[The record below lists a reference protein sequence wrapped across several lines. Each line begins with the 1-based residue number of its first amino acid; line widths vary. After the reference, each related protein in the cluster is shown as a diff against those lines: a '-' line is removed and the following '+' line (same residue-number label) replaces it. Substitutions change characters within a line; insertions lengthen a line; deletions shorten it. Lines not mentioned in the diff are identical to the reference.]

1 MNEVIDVDNLNLI
14 VSVDQLFW
22 INICLGFLMFGVALD
37 IKLEDFKALFKT
49 PRPILTGLASQLVLL
64 PFLTFLLVLIIK
76 PHPGIALGM
85 MLVAACPGGN
95 ISNFLVHLAKGNVA
109 LSVTLTSITTVTAF
123 LITPLNLVFWGS
135 QYEPTN
141 EILKQFQLDPGQ
153 LIWILV
159 QLVLIPLI
167 VGLFFVYYLPGL
179 TQKIKK
185 AVEVLSMLIFFGI
198 IIGALISNADN
209 LLIYVKLV
217 FLLVLVHNGIAF
229 AAGWFFS
236 KAVRLDRKDSISVCI
251 ETGIQNS
258 GLGIIIIYN
267 FYDGMGSMVLVAAW
281 WAIWHLIAGFALA
294 GLINYRSSSILRK
307 DKLRTSG
314 EIDI

>member
-1 MNEVIDVDNLNLI
+1 MNEVVDVDNLNLL

-49 PRPILTGLASQLVLL
+49 PKSILVGLTSQWVLL
-64 PFLTFLLVLIIK
+64 PFLTYLLILILN

-95 ISNFLVHLAKGNVA
+95 ISNFLVHLSKGNAA
-109 LSVTLTSITTVTAF
+109 LSVTLTSITTVLAF
-123 LITPLNLVFWGS
+123 VVTPLNLIFYGNL
-135 QYEPTN
+135 YEPTHQ
-141 EILKQFQLDPGQ
+141 ILRQFELDPLQ

-159 QLVLIPLI
+159 QLVMIPLAL
-167 VGLFFVYYLPGL
+167 GLFFVYYLPKL
-179 TQKIKK
+179 TEKIRRPVKI
-185 AVEVLSMLIFFGI
+185 LSMLIFSGI
-198 IIGALISNADN
+198 VLGALLSNADN
-209 LLIYVKLV
+209 LLIYVRLVFILV
-217 FLLVLVHNGIAF
+217 FLHNALAF
-229 AAGWFFS
+229 STGWFFS
-236 KAVRLDRKDSISVCI
+236 KYMGMNRSDRTTIMF

-281 WAIWHLIAGFALA
+281 WAIWHLIAGFALS
-294 GLINYRSSSILRK
+294 GFINYRSSNILK
-307 DKLRTSG
+307 SNTFSTPDQS
-314 EIDI
+314 DA